1 MSIVLDGLYYSKDH
15 EWVRM
20 EGEKAYIGITDFA
33 QHALGSIVY
42 VELPEVGDEIV
53 AEDNLGVVES
63 VKAASDIIMPVS
75 GEILEVNEE
84 TVDNPESINS
94 APYDN
99 YLVVVALKDAEELND
114 LMNKEAYEEFISKE
128 E

>member
-1 MSIVLDGLYYSKDH
+1 MSIVLEGLYYSKDH

-84 TVDNPESINS
+84 TVDNPESINT
-94 APYDN
+94 APYDS
-99 YLVVVALKDAEELND
+99 YLVVVALKDPEELND